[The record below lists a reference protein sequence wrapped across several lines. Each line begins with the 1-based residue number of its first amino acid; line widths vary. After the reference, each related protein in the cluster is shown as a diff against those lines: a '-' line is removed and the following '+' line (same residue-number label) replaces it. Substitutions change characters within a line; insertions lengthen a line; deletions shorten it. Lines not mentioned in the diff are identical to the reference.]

1 MVWRENIDSGY
12 PNFQLD
18 TRCSGSCRSLVYLRI
33 RGPILGQAL
42 QHSEENCSIYDSRG
56 SGQRPE
62 FTNDLLASRQST
74 VRRTRIADS
83 CKAGFVRS

>member
-1 MVWRENIDSGY
+1 MVRRENIDSGY

-56 SGQRPE
+56 QRPE
-62 FTNDLLASRQST
+62 
-74 VRRTRIADS
+74 
-83 CKAGFVRS
+83 AGIHQ